1 MRLFGRKKRVPISEI
16 INSLLTAL
24 NDACEMQQL
33 RQMQSAD
40 NLTDTESGE
49 SAVKR
54 LKIGDQTI
62 EIPLASLVSM
72 DTMEIKEINVCFQG
86 QIQDLLT
93 RAISSNSMTCKPIT
107 YDNLEF
113 IFDKATGYDDDSIK
127 ISILFNRKKRIMVN
141 KTMSEN

>member
-72 DTMEIKEINVCFQG
+72 DSMEIKEINVCFQV
-86 QIQDLLT
+86 QIQDLVT
-93 RAISSNSMTCKPIT
+93 RAISTNSMTCKPIT
-107 YDNLEF
+107 YDDLEF
-113 IFDKATGYDDDSIK
+113 IFDKATINNDDNIK
-127 ISILFNRKKRIMVN
+127 ISILFNRKKNV
-141 KTMSEN
+141 